1 MRPRTVRCVIAL
13 AVVLTSA
20 TACRTATPPADA
32 RDRDGTLRIVGPW
45 EITSIDPL
53 RAGYLFSRM
62 EVVETLVDANDDGSV
77 RPGLATGW
85 TVSDDGLTW
94 RFHLPAGVTFH
105 DGTRL
110 TAAAAVSA
118 LERARVE
125 PGALAAAPVTSLLAD
140 DGDVVVRLSTPY
152 ALLPSL
158 LAHSS
163 TQILA
168 PASFE
173 NGVVRRVIGT
183 GPYRITSLEPPQRFS
198 VAWFDGWRGPTP
210 AISSASFLSVARAES
225 RALLAESGQADLSF
239 GLDPPS
245 LARLR
250 GSPSV
255 RIVAVTIPR
264 TIILKLNAGHPALR
278 DRRVR
283 EAFSLALDRVGITR
297 ALLRDPEMAAT
308 QLLPP
313 TLATWHAPELPPL
326 VTNLDRARTLL
337 SEAGWQHDGA
347 GWRDATG
354 QPVRLSL
361 RTFPDRPE
369 LPTMATAVQEQLRQL
384 GVRTRIE
391 VGNSSDVPA
400 GHRDGSLELALAARN
415 YANFPDP
422 VATLQQDYGP
432 DGGDWGGMGW
442 SDTRLVEALRTLAA
456 QPSQADVPALRRLVV
471 STLQSELPVIP
482 VAWYR
487 HTVAVNPRVSG
498 VTLDPLER
506 SYRVSEMSWT
516 VASASLR

>member
-1 MRPRTVRCVIAL
+1 MSPSTVQRIATLVL
-13 AVVLTSA
+13 ALTTA
-20 TACRTATPPADA
+20 TGCRTSPRLADSSEGGA
-32 RDRDGTLRIVGPW
+32 LRIVGPW

-62 EVVETLVDANDDGSV
+62 EVVETLVDADDQGAL

-85 TVSDDGLTW
+85 SVTEDGLTW
-94 RFHLPAGVTFH
+94 RFHLPGGVTFH
-105 DGTRL
+105 DGTPL
-110 TAAAAVSA
+110 TSAAAVTA

-125 PGALAAAPVTSLLAD
+125 PGALAAAPIASLAAE
-140 DGDVVVRLSTPY
+140 GADVVVRLSTPY

-163 TQILA
+163 TQVLA
-168 PASFE
+168 PASFD
-173 NGVVRRVIGT
+173 GDVVRRIIGT
-183 GPYRITSLEPPQRFS
+183 GPYRIASLEPPQRFS
-198 VAWFDGWRGPTP
+198 VTYFEDWRGARPI
-210 AISSASFLSVARAES
+210 ISSATFLSVARAES

-250 GSPSV
+250 QSPMVS
-255 RIVAVTIPR
+255 IVAVTIPR

-283 EAFSLALDRVGITR
+283 EAISLALDRTGITR

-313 TLATWHAPELPPL
+313 TLATWHAPDLAPL
-326 VTNLDRARTLL
+326 VTNLDRAQALL
-337 SEAGWQHDGA
+337 SEAGWQRDGA
-347 GWRDATG
+347 GWRDAG
-354 QPVRLSL
+354 GNPVRLAL

-384 GVRTRIE
+384 GIDTRIE

-422 VATLQQDYGP
+422 VATLLQDYGAN
-432 DGGDWGGMGW
+432 GGDWGAMGW
-442 SDTRLVEALRTLAA
+442 SDAQVVDALQTLAA
-456 QPSQADVPALRRLVV
+456 RPTQADVSALRRRVV
-471 STLQSELPVIP
+471 ATLQSELPVIP

-487 HTVAVNPRVSG
+487 QTVAVNPRVSG

-516 VASASLR
+516 AASASHK

>member
-1 MRPRTVRCVIAL
+1 MDVSRRVHDLILAACVAATV
-13 AVVLTSA
+13 
-20 TACRTATPPADA
+20 ACGSREPAPAPAADA
-32 RDRDGTLRIVGPW
+32 RTLRIVGPW

-62 EVVETLVDANDDGSV
+62 EVVETLVDASDDGTL
-77 RPGLATGW
+77 RPGLATSW
-85 TVSDDGLTW
+85 TVSDDGRTW
-94 RFHLPAGVTFH
+94 QFHLPSGVEFH
-105 DGTRL
+105 DGSPL
-110 TAAAAVSA
+110 TAAAVVSA
-118 LERARVE
+118 LERARTE
-125 PGALAAAPVTSLLAD
+125 PGALAGAPITALQAG
-140 DGDVVVRLSTPY
+140 GDVVIVSLTAPF
-152 ALLPSL
+152 ALLPAL
-158 LAHSS
+158 LSHSS

-168 PASFE
+168 PASFDG
-173 NGVVRRVIGT
+173 GVVRRVIGT

-198 VAWFDGWRGPTP
+198 VARFDKWRGTP
-210 AISSASFLSVARAES
+210 PAVASASFLSVARAES
-225 RALLAESGQADLSF
+225 RALLTESGQADLSF

-250 GSPSV
+250 SHPTV

-264 TIILKLNAGHPALR
+264 TIVLKLNAGHPALR

-283 EAFSLALDRVGITR
+283 EAFSLALDRQGIAR

-313 TLATWHAPELPPL
+313 SLAAWHADDLAPL
-326 VTNLDRARTLL
+326 TMDLDRARTLL
-337 SEAGWQHDGA
+337 AEAGWQRDGR

-354 QPVRLSL
+354 QPVRLTL

-369 LPTMATAVQEQLRQL
+369 LPVMATAVQEQLRQL
-384 GVRTRIE
+384 GVDVGIE

-415 YANFPDP
+415 YGNFPDP
-422 VATLQQDYGP
+422 VATLLQDFGP
-432 DGGDWGGMGW
+432 EGGDWGGMGW
-442 SDTRLVEALRTLAA
+442 SDAAVVDALRVLAS
-456 QPSQADVPALRRLVV
+456 QPARADGPALRHEVV
-471 STLQSELPVIP
+471 ATLQRDLPIIP

-487 HTVAVNPRVSG
+487 QTVAVNPRVSG

-516 VASASLR
+516 QGSASPR

>member
-1 MRPRTVRCVIAL
+1 MLPPVAPRVLALLLAL
-13 AVVLTSA
+13 AAASG
-20 TACRTATPPADA
+20 CRTSESRPTDDAD
-32 RDRDGTLRIVGPW
+32 RTLRIVGPW

-62 EVVETLVDANDDGSV
+62 EVVETLVDARDDGSL
-77 RPGLATGW
+77 RPGLATAW
-85 TVSDDGLTW
+85 RVSDDGLTW
-94 RFHLPAGVTFH
+94 RFELPGAVTFH
-105 DGTRL
+105 DGTPL
-110 TAAAAVSA
+110 TAAAAVTA

-125 PGALAAAPVTSLLAD
+125 PGALAAAPISSLTAD
-140 DGDVVVRLSTPY
+140 GTTVVVRLSTPY

-173 NGVVRRVIGT
+173 NGVVRHVIGT
-183 GPYRITSLEPPQRFS
+183 GPYRITSLEPPQRFA
-198 VAWFDGWRGPTP
+198 VAYFDGWRGTKP
-210 AISSASFLSVARAES
+210 AISSATFLSVARAES

-245 LARLR
+245 LARLST
-250 GSPSV
+250 SPAV
-255 RIVAVTIPR
+255 NIVAVTIPR

-283 EAFSLALDRVGITR
+283 QAFSLALDRQGITR

-313 TLATWHAPELPPL
+313 TLAGWHATDLVPL
-326 VTNLDRARTLL
+326 ATDLNHAKALL
-337 SEAGWQHDGA
+337 AEAGWRRDGA

-354 QPVRLSL
+354 TPVRLSL

-369 LPTMATAVQEQLRQL
+369 LPTIATAVQEQLRQL
-384 GVRTRIE
+384 GVETRIE

-422 VATLQQDYGP
+422 VATLLQDYGAN
-432 DGGDWGGMGW
+432 GGDWGAMGW
-442 SDTRLVEALRTLAA
+442 SDPRVVDALRVLAS
-456 QPSQADVPALRRLVV
+456 QPSQADVPALRRHVV
-471 STLQSELPVIP
+471 ATLQAELPVIP

-487 HTVAVNPRVSG
+487 QTVAANPRITGVS
-498 VTLDPLER
+498 LDPLER

-516 VASASLR
+516 AAAVSTR